1 MKKVHLGK
9 LLLAAAVIVLALFP
23 ASALAHPGRTDKYGG
38 HTDSS
43 TGIYHYHHG
52 HTAHLHEGGVCPYG
66 DYEEWLVKNG
76 VQTGFWTEADELAHT
91 AQAEAAASSFAWE
104 GLGIGAGAAAA
115 AGAGIGL
122 YRKAK
127 KKRSAMAHTG
137 SIIEYDPHMTVYV
150 ANNSA
155 RYHKDCGCCN
165 AITPMELDEALREG
179 RTPCPACCDN
189 EFVEYSVTLS
199 ETEVHYEGE
208 AETAA
213 KQTDTAEPRSASGTE
228 DRPAE

>member
-1 MKKVHLGK
+1 MKRVHFGK
-9 LLLAAAVIVLALFP
+9 LLLAAAVIVLALLP
-23 ASALAHPGRTDKYGG
+23 SSALAHPGRTDKYGG

-115 AGAGIGL
+115 AGRGFPGRHSDLESRRRENASAAAVFRYDADRLDRSGAGSPRPG
-122 YRKAK
+122 AGDHGQM
-127 KKRSAMAHTG
+127 RSGARAA
-137 SIIEYDPHMTVYV
+137 IETV
-150 ANNSA
+150 
-155 RYHKDCGCCN
+155 R
-165 AITPMELDEALREG
+165 
-179 RTPCPACCDN
+179 RTASGN
-189 EFVEYSVTLS
+189 RQ
-199 ETEVHYEGE
+199 
-208 AETAA
+208 TAA
-213 KQTDTAEPRSASGTE
+213 SAGL
-228 DRPAE
+228 